1 MTSGLFGMS
10 ILGARGGAAILL
22 IAVSLVSAGCAK
34 NDTASQTNTSSAAT
48 PMTAATTATGATVLM
63 TKLPV
68 YPGATLA
75 AASTP
80 TVNGKHVVSDVYMTK
95 DPFDK
100 VYAWYENALP
110 AHAET
115 GHEKDQGQESADF
128 MMAAGTTQQIVSI
141 LKSEGVEVTN
151 ITLTVTTQ

>member
-1 MTSGLFGMS
+1 MSGLS
-10 ILGARGGAAILL
+10 PLSHIAARGSVAILMV
-22 IAVSLVSAGCAK
+22 ACSLMGAGCAK
-34 NDTASQTNTSSAAT
+34 SDTASQTSSTSTASSMA
-48 PMTAATTATGATVLM
+48 AATTATGATVLM

-80 TVNGKHVVSDVYMTK
+80 TVNGKHVVSDVYTTK
-95 DPFDK
+95 DSFDK

-110 AHAET
+110 GHAET

-128 MMAAGTTQQIVSI
+128 MMTAGTTQQSVSI
-141 LKSEGVEVTN
+141 LKSGGVEVTN
-151 ITLTVTTQ
+151 ITLTVTTE